1 MMFPTGIQKEFL
13 ANGAYEAF
21 RNVGNYY
28 GVGNLFT
35 YIYAIL
41 ETLLNMTVII
51 VSIDAP
57 LRVLLGSTDKE
68 FVPGWLFKKNK
79 KGVYINGVI
88 LVAIIVSILIIIPAL
103 GIGSVDSMIKYIIE
117 LNSICMPLRYLWVF
131 LAYIMLKKSG
141 EFANAEYTLTKN
153 RGFGMLLG
161 IWCFAIT
168 AYACVSQMV
177 TVDYGTAEGIF
188 KLVLNLLTPLILLG
202 LGLILPVI
210 ARRSNGDVYI
220 DGKYHPEL
228 DEYNLEIQR
237 LKKEAAIKGHE

>member
-1 MMFPTGIQKEFL
+1 
-13 ANGAYEAF
+13 
-21 RNVGNYY
+21 
-28 GVGNLFT
+28 
-35 YIYAIL
+35 
-41 ETLLNMTVII
+41 
-51 VSIDAP
+51 
-57 LRVLLGSTDKE
+57 
-68 FVPGWLFKKNK
+68 
-79 KGVYINGVI
+79 
-88 LVAIIVSILIIIPAL
+88 
-103 GIGSVDSMIKYIIE
+103 MIKYIIE

-177 TVDYGTAEGIF
+177 TVDYGTADGLF